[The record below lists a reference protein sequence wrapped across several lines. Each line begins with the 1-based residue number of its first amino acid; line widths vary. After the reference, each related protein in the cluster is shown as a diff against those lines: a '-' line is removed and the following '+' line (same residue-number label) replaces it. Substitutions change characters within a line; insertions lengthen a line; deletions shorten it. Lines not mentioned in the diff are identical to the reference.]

1 MKEYKINVWEQVQ
14 HTVWVFANDEDEA
27 YDLAVGEIQR
37 SDDME
42 TIYDREF
49 TGDYDVEAV
58 NE

>member
-14 HTVWVFANDEDEA
+14 HTVWVVANDEDEA
-27 YDLAVGEIQR
+27 YETAMNEIAYG
-37 SDDME
+37 DKD

-49 TGDYDVEAV
+49 TGDYDVEDV